1 MVAFLSTGRPTFRV
15 NCLPYERNLYLIESI
30 DAQAR
35 DALPDMGA
43 FNVQ

>member
-1 MVAFLSTGRPTFRV
+1 MFRV
-15 NCLPYERNLYLIESI
+15 NRLPYERKMYLIESI
-30 DAQAR
+30 DAEVR